1 MKELKQGTFKMEFS
15 LNNVDYLI
23 SLSTSKS
30 EENGLSAEKY
40 KAELKAGPKKVF
52 LEKIHRDDGNVDYNI
67 RGEGPGMD
75 DEAERKRFLR
85 TWAMVVFGQLQRH
98 ANEMNGTDQDDQ
110 FKRSM
115 TSFLQLY
122 KHFFEPRLLSL
133 LVQDAETDNLSSDS
147 GLDENDNDATE
158 TDESSSDSGIDENG
172 PTLNSDAR
180 AHGRDDADDS
190 STSSDNDDDN
200 NETSYPGDWFPR
212 TKVTFDDVITLLF
225 IVYYSGV
232 LVNLKNVDSKP
243 RWEQI

>member
-1 MKELKQGTFKMEFS
+1 MEFS

-23 SLSTSKS
+23 SLSTTKS
-30 EENGLSAEKY
+30 EEGGVSAEKY

-52 LEKIHRDDGNVDYNI
+52 LEKIHRDGVVDYNI

-110 FKRSM
+110 LKRSM

-133 LVQDAETDNLSSDS
+133 LVENAETDALSSDS
-147 GLDENDNDATE
+147 GLDENDAAE
-158 TDESSSDSGIDENG
+158 TDESSSDSGIDENV
-172 PTLNSDAR
+172 PALTSDAR
-180 AHGRDDADDS
+180 ANGRDDDS
-190 STSSDNDDDN
+190 STSSENDDDN
-200 NETSYPGDWFPR
+200 SGTSRF
-212 TKVTFDDVITLLF
+212 
-225 IVYYSGV
+225 
-232 LVNLKNVDSKP
+232 
-243 RWEQI
+243 